1 MELKD
6 LVGLHKLSG
15 VDMNSEMVKREWG
28 DDFEYC
34 QVINFVLDRKTYTA
48 IEDPN
53 DGYRSSMREIKQ
65 SKVVVK
71 NTFAP
76 VQVMGIMRGKSDYNE
91 NDVVD
96 FYDTKNGKVIL
107 SVGTENTND
116 YYPCFVAEF
125 TPENMA
131 INEGK

>member
-28 DDFEYC
+28 DDFEDC

-48 IEDPN
+48 IEDPS

-76 VQVMGIMRGKSDYNE
+76 VHVMGIMRGKSDYNE